1 MKKALLLSGLLL
13 LVGIGSTKAQM
24 NEKFNDGKIP
34 SGWFADGWT
43 VKDNAAQKGSNSQG
57 FDMGSLMGGSSDF
70 SYLMTPPLK
79 VNGGEK
85 LSFSAKKSTGG
96 SSSFMGDSD
105 STFVVERSVYGQH
118 KWIQVADLTTELD
131 TLYKTF
137 TISDTEAGE
146 YRFRFRSGGTVL
158 IDSVAGFN
166 IDQNAPDILVV
177 DTVGRKHGV
186 AVKTIDFGHCK
197 ADSTMSLLVINTA
210 TGTLKVDNTTA
221 SPFRFDKG
229 SLDVASGDSLEVK
242 ITFAFQNGKQ
252 GKNEALTTFKPKDTR
267 VEGLEIKTYAIV
279 TEPDVW
285 VENFNA
291 EKAPLAWIGD
301 GWNIGNGVATVAE
314 AGGGGMF
321 GGGASYTL
329 TTPPLT
335 IGGESQ
341 ALIFSVKNGDGGG
354 GTGSFMGGGSTPSI
368 TIEKSVYGSNKWEKV
383 KTISDIDSLYLDKW
397 VSGIEAGDYR
407 LRFVASD
414 SLVIDSVAG
423 YKVKQNAPDMYITYN
438 EKPTNYVFYGLKKA
452 NHIEKLNIFNS
463 GTGTLEVDILSSNN
477 DIFKVKQESVSIPAG
492 ESTDVEIEL
501 IYDKAIYGENIA
513 SIQFQALG
521 NVLVPQYVTVRG
533 YKISNEAWSEDF
545 EPEYVVEDESE
556 PRELPEGWETTG
568 WQVTKPSGGMMEMF
582 GGGGEPKTWM
592 ATTES
597 GDYELITP
605 RLQATQ
611 GEVMSFDVEFDSM
624 GSMMSM
630 FGGDSEP
637 SMLNVYYRRDVD
649 SDWTLYNTLVQTET
663 VYFKAPY
670 SGIYQLKF
678 IGNGGMLDNFLGFSI
693 PAEPVKMYEKYDNQ
707 IIADEYNNKVV
718 NIEYDRELSAVQ
730 DRDGKWQSRAFTV
743 CLPYD
748 FNYTA
753 YYPKEQVGVYKLEY
767 VDDFYNEFIFNKT
780 DGNVAAGEACLVVVN
795 EGSVRLNAVQTLVT
809 NQPKVSEVYA
819 YGEEQPTVVGTW
831 QGIFDNTAA
840 EDEKL
845 TNAFVMDDD
854 GLWKPFPA
862 GMYMLSLRSFFK
874 KNEASDKNYKPMT
887 RQAINP
893 KKAPSKLMAAPND
906 EEHDGLVKFPAE
918 LFWGD
923 LKGEVGPTEIG
934 TIHTIDQDGTHRY
947 YDMQGRLLNGKP
959 NKGIYIINGK
969 KYSK

>member
-1 MKKALLLSGLLL
+1 MKKVLFLSSLLL
-13 LVGIGSTKAQM
+13 LLGISSTKAQM
-24 NEKFNDGKIP
+24 NEKFNDGKVP

-43 VKDNAAQKGSNSQG
+43 VKDNAAQKGSSSQG

-70 SYLMTPPLK
+70 AYLMTPPLK
-79 VNGGEK
+79 VNNGEK
-85 LSFSAKKSTGG
+85 LSFSAKKSNGG
-96 SSSFMGDSD
+96 SNSFMGNSD
-105 STFVVERSVYGQH
+105 STFVVERTIYGQH

-131 TLYKTF
+131 TIYKTF
-137 TISDTEAGE
+137 TVSDTEAGE

-166 IDQNAPDILVV
+166 IDTNAPDILVV
-177 DTVGRKHGV
+177 DTVGRKHGAV
-186 AVKTIDFGHCK
+186 VKTIDFGHCK
-197 ADSTMSLLVINTA
+197 ENSTMSLLVINTA

-221 SPFRFDKG
+221 APFSFDKNA
-229 SLDVASGDSLEVK
+229 LDVASGDSLEVN
-242 ITFAFQNGKQ
+242 ISFAVQNGQQ
-252 GKNEALTTFKPKDTR
+252 GKNEALTTFKPQDTR
-267 VEGLEIKTYAIV
+267 VEGLEINTYAIL
-279 TEPDVW
+279 TESGVW

-301 GWNIGNGVATVAE
+301 GWNIGNGVATVAS
-314 AGGGGMF
+314 AGGGMF
-321 GGGASYTL
+321 GGGSSYTL

-341 ALIFSVKNGDGGG
+341 TLIFSVKNGDSGGM
-354 GTGSFMGGGSTPSI
+354 GSFMGGGSSPSI

-383 KTISDIDSLYLDKW
+383 KVISDIDSLYQDKW

-423 YKVKQNAPDMYITYN
+423 YKVKENAPDMYITYN
-438 EKPTNYVFYGLKKA
+438 DKPTNYVFYGLKKA
-452 NHIEKLNIFNS
+452 NHIEKLKIFNS
-463 GTGTLEVDILSSNN
+463 GTGTLTVDITSSGNV
-477 DIFKVKQESVSIPAG
+477 FHVKQSSVDIPAG
-492 ESTDVEIEL
+492 ETAEVEIEL
-501 IYDKAIYGENIA
+501 IYDNAIFGENVA
-513 SIQFQALG
+513 SILFKSPG
-521 NVLVPQYVTVRG
+521 TVLAPQYVAVRG

-597 GDYELITP
+597 ADYELITP

-624 GSMMSM
+624 GSMMGM

-637 SMLNVYYRRDVD
+637 AMLNVYYRRDVD

-663 VYFKAPY
+663 VFFKAPY
-670 SGIYQLKF
+670 TGIYQLKF

-693 PAEPVKMYEKYDNQ
+693 PAEPVMLFDGYDNLSTL
-707 IIADEYNNKVV
+707 DEYNNKVV
-718 NIEYDRELSAVQ
+718 NISYNRELSAVQ
-730 DRDGKWQSRAFTV
+730 NLDGTWSSRAFSV

-753 YYPKEQVGVYKLEY
+753 YYPKEKVSVYKLDF
-767 VDDFYNEFIFNKT
+767 VDNFYNEFIFSKT
-780 DGNVAAGEACLVVVN
+780 DGNVPAGNACLVVVN
-795 EGSVRLNAVQTLVT
+795 EGSVSLNAIETLVT
-809 NQPKVSEVYA
+809 NEPKSSVVYA
-819 YGEEQPTVVGTW
+819 YGNEAEPAVVGTW
-831 QGIFDNTAA
+831 QGIFNNSVL
-840 EDEKL
+840 E
-845 TNAFVMDDD
+845 NGFVMDSD
-854 GLWKPFPA
+854 GHWKPLP
-862 GMYMLSLRSFFK
+862 GDMYLLAFRAYMK
-874 KNEASDKNYKPMT
+874 MNEATDKTNFKPMA
-887 RQAINP
+887 RQDIIPN
-893 KKAPSKLMAAPND
+893 KAPMKVMTAADD
-906 EEHDGLVKFPAE
+906 EEHNGLVKFPAE

-923 LKGEVGPTEIG
+923 LNGEVGPTEIS

-947 YDMQGRLLNGKP
+947 YDMQGRLLNEKP
-959 NKGIYIINGK
+959 DKGIYIINGK